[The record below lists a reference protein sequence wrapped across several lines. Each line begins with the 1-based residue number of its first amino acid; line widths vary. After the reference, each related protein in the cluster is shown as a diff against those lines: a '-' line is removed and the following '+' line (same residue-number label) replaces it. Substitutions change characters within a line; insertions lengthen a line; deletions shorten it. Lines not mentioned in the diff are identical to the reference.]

1 MDLEFASSLKILC
14 HTAGIFWSWI
24 PLLFAHSTVWVS
36 RRVSWAVVWWCETP
50 ENIIVTSFFGWQ
62 LKKVH
67 PVLLASLLEVMVC

>member
-36 RRVSWAVVWWCETP
+36 RRVSWAV
-50 ENIIVTSFFGWQ
+50 
-62 LKKVH
+62 
-67 PVLLASLLEVMVC
+67 